1 MKGLS
6 VYKLFELSKQARKE
20 KDYMLEKMYL
30 EEALSL
36 APTNLKLINAL
47 IRNLK
52 KLGDISEQKRWLETL
67 YQLSPNGKIL
77 FELMQLEQKSG
88 NHERVKEILL
98 ENARIDPNSKKVKN
112 RLKKVI
118 DSEKEIAPIKN
129 YLFTLT
135 EEVAELIRNARE
147 TIYSVEDYASKYET
161 ILQLLGNQS
170 EEILLAVMA
179 EFYLETSFQFLAVDM
194 IKKYKRKLSEE
205 DIQKGKLANQLLQL
219 VVNKKTKK
227 LNWNTFWIDN
237 STIYEEKD
245 SPKVFIKSNFL
256 TSE

>member
-1 MKGLS
+1 LKGLS

-30 EEALSL
+30 EEALFL

-77 FELMQLEQKSG
+77 FELMQLEQKLG

-147 TIYSVEDYASKYET
+147 TIYNVEDYASKYET
-161 ILQLLGNQS
+161 ILQLLGKS
-170 EEILLAVMA
+170 V
-179 EFYLETSFQFLAVDM
+179 
-194 IKKYKRKLSEE
+194 RR
-205 DIQKGKLANQLLQL
+205 
-219 VVNKKTKK
+219 
-227 LNWNTFWIDN
+227 N
-237 STIYEEKD
+237 SSSSYG
-245 SPKVFIKSNFL
+245 
-256 TSE
+256 

>member
-1 MKGLS
+1 
-6 VYKLFELSKQARKE
+6 
-20 KDYMLEKMYL
+20 
-30 EEALSL
+30 
-36 APTNLKLINAL
+36 
-47 IRNLK
+47 
-52 KLGDISEQKRWLETL
+52 
-67 YQLSPNGKIL
+67 
-77 FELMQLEQKSG
+77 MQLEQKLG

-194 IKKYKRKLSEE
+194 IKKYKRKLSE
-205 DIQKGKLANQLLQL
+205 
-219 VVNKKTKK
+219 
-227 LNWNTFWIDN
+227 
-237 STIYEEKD
+237 
-245 SPKVFIKSNFL
+245 
-256 TSE
+256 